1 MFLYKVKVENAEF
14 KYDVYSEFAV
24 IAESEEKVIKIIQ
37 KKGNY
42 DGEVPDYLDVSKLKI
57 EKISD
62 VINVKPEYENCII
75 SCNYINS

>member
-1 MFLYKVKVENAEF
+1 MFLYKVKVEDAEF

-24 IAESEEKVIKIIQ
+24 IAESEEKVIEIIQ
-37 KKGNY
+37 KEGNY

-57 EKISD
+57 EKVADLTS
-62 VINVKPEYENCII
+62 VKYGYENCIV